1 MTMLRI
7 GIPSSMLPLPRDFTQ
22 PTEPDSGETRE
33 NSQSNNQKT
42 ARMTQHEKDSAN
54 LVRPS
59 SGAASSASSIK
70 KQKLL
75 QSTSKIV
82 IGAMERLFYR

>member
-7 GIPSSMLPLPRDFTQ
+7 GICSMPPLPRDFAQ

-33 NSQSNNQKT
+33 NSQSNQKT